1 MKIYFERTNGN
12 NLVIAAEGRSA
23 KIYDAAPSGI
33 YAGVDLY
40 AEDAADQLRKKFTE
54 LDEADE
60 LSDFDDLGGEEIRI
74 GHDLFTVLAC
84 DAELVFSSFY
94 GGGSE
99 IWSVQNSEDC
109 ADDIFCGSLEECR
122 EYCREFGYVLGEG
135 WQIARISVD
144 DDFAHEMTEEVIRE
158 EA

>member
-1 MKIYFERTNGN
+1 MKVYFLKTNSN
-12 NLVIAAEGRSA
+12 NLVIATEGRNA
-23 KIYDAAPSGI
+23 KIFDDASSEI

-40 AEDAADQLRKKFTE
+40 ADDAADQLRARFQE

-74 GHDLFTVLAC
+74 RHDLFTELAR

-94 GGGSE
+94 GGGIE

-109 ADDIFCGSLEECR
+109 ADDIFCGTLEECR
-122 EYCREFGYVLGEG
+122 DYCREFGYVLGEG

-144 DDFAHEMTEEVIRE
+144 DDFCHEMTEEVIE
-158 EA
+158 G

>member
-1 MKIYFERTNGN
+1 MKVYFERTNGN
-12 NLVIAAEGRSA
+12 NLVIVAEGRNA
-23 KIYDAAPSGI
+23 KIYDGAPSGI

-40 AEDAADQLRKKFTE
+40 AEDAAEQLRARFQE

-60 LSDFDDLGGEEIRI
+60 LSDFDDLGGEEIEI
-74 GHDLFTVLAC
+74 DNNLFNELTG
-84 DAELVFSSFY
+84 AELVFSD
-94 GGGSE
+94 GEGIQ

-122 EYCREFGYVLGEG
+122 EYCRGFGYVLGDG

-144 DDFAHEMTEEVIRE
+144 DNFFHEMTEEIIDDE
-158 EA
+158 E